1 MFDKISQLLGK
12 VSDFGSRIIKPMK
25 NNISNGFNNLKSG
38 ALKVGRFINDNHELI
53 GSIVGGVGN
62 LISNLPNSRVKDKML
77 QYGAN
82 IDSARSMMHNLTR
95 PANTQRRV
103 FNNDIQSKMSPGG
116 VVEPKNTVKINPYQ
130 KTNRYI
136 KQPSII

>member
-1 MFDKISQLLGK
+1 
-12 VSDFGSRIIKPMK
+12 
-25 NNISNGFNNLKSG
+25 
-38 ALKVGRFINDNHELI
+38 
-53 GSIVGGVGN
+53 
-62 LISNLPNSRVKDKML
+62 ML

-116 VVEPKNTVKINPYQ
+116 VVEPKNTVKINPFQ
-130 KTNRYI
+130 KSNRYI

>member
-25 NNISNGFNNLKSG
+25 NNISNGFNKLKSG

-77 QYGAN
+77 QYGA
-82 IDSARSMMHNLTR
+82 LL
-95 PANTQRRV
+95 
-103 FNNDIQSKMSPGG
+103 
-116 VVEPKNTVKINPYQ
+116 
-130 KTNRYI
+130 
-136 KQPSII
+136 PSSYSRCAASRTG